1 MISITI
7 KDIPQFMNE
16 LLISD
21 TFDGFCMSEADIATG
36 CTYTID
42 GRINSAFYSQEEI
55 DAMPSSR
62 YTTWKNIRPFAFS
75 FVKGSRV
82 PKHLRITMVLP
93 ESKTAEI
100 IEKNSLDYEPETVNG
115 LFLNIRYQDGSA
127 TMTTAS
133 SLSVFTLD
141 RSLDEA
147 FERYI
152 FEFLSE
158 SGISYEE

>member
-1 MISITI
+1 
-7 KDIPQFMNE
+7 
-16 LLISD
+16 
-21 TFDGFCMSEADIATG
+21 
-36 CTYTID
+36 
-42 GRINSAFYSQEEI
+42 
-55 DAMPSSR
+55 MPSSR

-75 FVKGSRV
+75 IVKGSRV

-93 ESKTAEI
+93 EIKTAEI